1 MARHGFA
8 LSADGATASRT
19 RARRRFGG
27 ARESR
32 ENGGQARDFGV
43 ADRPIAAGRRT
54 RANQVAIT
62 GAQLMGGLQ
71 LATASVPPENTKA
84 PGILIPEAFG
94 EVDHG
99 VYEIISNNL
108 SLW

>member
-1 MARHGFA
+1 
-8 LSADGATASRT
+8 
-19 RARRRFGG
+19 
-27 ARESR
+27 
-32 ENGGQARDFGV
+32 
-43 ADRPIAAGRRT
+43 
-54 RANQVAIT
+54 
-62 GAQLMGGLQ
+62 MGGLQ

>member
-1 MARHGFA
+1 
-8 LSADGATASRT
+8 
-19 RARRRFGG
+19 
-27 ARESR
+27 
-32 ENGGQARDFGV
+32 
-43 ADRPIAAGRRT
+43 
-54 RANQVAIT
+54 
-62 GAQLMGGLQ
+62 MGGLQ

-84 PGILIPEAFG
+84 PGFLIPEAFG